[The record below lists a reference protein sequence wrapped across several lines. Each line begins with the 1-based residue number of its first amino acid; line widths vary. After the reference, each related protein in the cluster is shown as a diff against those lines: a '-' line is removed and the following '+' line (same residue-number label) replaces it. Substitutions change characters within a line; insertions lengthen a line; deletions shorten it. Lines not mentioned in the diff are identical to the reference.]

1 MGYVLKKIKIVLRG
15 SIVIFLLV
23 ITLVIWLQRDE
34 PLSDISNELFSLQL
48 GYNANLKEHP
58 YFLILGMDAKQNVD
72 PMLLGRVRYHQY
84 WAYYFTSPL
93 SGFEDNNSLES
104 KIANRFA
111 DGGVDEVTK
120 KLLGDLSENR
130 DKGIDL
136 ELLKINEQKI
146 MKAFDD
152 NKYLIQRHLKIIQQK
167 NYTDLALPANSS
179 LLNYPYMLNIH
190 YLYISKLALERDSL
204 TLKSY
209 IDHLILKYVNTTSL
223 IYKMVLNRMIDSS
236 LTLLHFLSNEQ
247 NAPIDILP
255 MTDQQ
260 LSYKNVFGGELIFLK
275 TSFPSYEDYIRND
288 FTDNEVLDNS
298 SPMQTIRKS
307 NLFFLPNMTINQIAS
322 QYLSYIKLSES
333 PYTKFKQRVNLI
345 RDQEQAKQTVFKL
358 KNFIGNILADI
369 GSPAF
374 ADYLVRSRLLDNK
387 IRVFNVLH
395 SGNDWSIEQ
404 LNLNKEG
411 YEFYKTQ
418 DKLCIRSP
426 YLKKVDW
433 NQDSCLSIK

>member
-1 MGYVLKKIKIVLRG
+1 MKKLKIVLYG

-48 GYNANLKEHP
+48 GYQADLKEHP
-58 YFLILGMDAKQNVD
+58 YFMILGMDAKQNID
-72 PMLLGRVRYHQY
+72 PMLLGRLRYHQY

-93 SGFEDNNSLES
+93 MGWEDNNRLES
-104 KIANRFA
+104 KITSRFT
-111 DGGVDEVTK
+111 DDIDEVTK
-120 KLLGDLSENR
+120 KLLLDLNENR

-136 ELLKINEQKI
+136 KLLKVNEQKLI
-146 MKAFDD
+146 LGF
-152 NKYLIQRHLKIIQQK
+152 NSNRYLIQRHLKIVQQK
-167 NYTDLALPANSS
+167 NYSDLALPANSP
-179 LLNYPYMLNIH
+179 LLNYSSMLNSH
-190 YLYISKLALERDSL
+190 YLYISKLALDRNNSVL
-204 TLKSY
+204 RNY
-209 IDHLILKYVNTTSL
+209 IDNLLLQYTNTTNL
-223 IYKMVLNRMIDSS
+223 VYKMILHRMIDSS
-236 LTLLHFLSNEQ
+236 LTLLHFLANEQ
-247 NAPIDILP
+247 NTPINVTP

-260 LSYKNVFGGELIFLK
+260 LSYKNVFGGELNFLK

-298 SPMQTIRKS
+298 LPMRTIRKS

-322 QYLSYIKLSES
+322 QYLPYIKLSES
-333 PYTKFKQRVNLI
+333 PYVKFKQRVNLI
-345 RDQEQAKQTVFKL
+345 KDQEQAKQTVFKL
-358 KNFIGNILADI
+358 KNFIGNILANI

-433 NQDSCLSIK
+433 NQDSCLGIQ